1 MLLGNREAEQ
11 ALLTRV
17 GEQRRRQAAVVLPL
31 LVERDDAVADE
42 TADAVAELL
51 MLGFELESGTHETCS
66 PVGAI
71 QRNAFSPVKAWPRI
85 SWCISGVP
93 S

>member
-1 MLLGNREAEQ
+1 M
-11 ALLTRV
+11 
-17 GEQRRRQAAVVLPL
+17 LPL

-51 MLGFELESGTHETCS
+51 MLGFELESGTREKCS
-66 PVGAI
+66 PVSAI
-71 QRNAFSPVKAWPRI
+71 QRKAFSPVRAWPST
-85 SWCISGVP
+85 SWCISAVP